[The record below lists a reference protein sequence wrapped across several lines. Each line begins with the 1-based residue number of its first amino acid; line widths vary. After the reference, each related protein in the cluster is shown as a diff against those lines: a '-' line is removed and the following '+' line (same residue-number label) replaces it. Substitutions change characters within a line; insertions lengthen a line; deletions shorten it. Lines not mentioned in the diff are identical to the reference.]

1 MKLPITCN
9 QCKTTNTNSSIYLEA
24 IEIRDDPLYKITC
37 PNGHESIT
45 LLTAQKHE
53 MLFEIGAYAVVDG
66 YYREAISSFASSL
79 ERYYEFFIK
88 TILTAQSKATSE
100 VEKSWKN
107 VSNASERQLGG
118 YIFTHLLAFGTTPPQ
133 VENSLVKLRN
143 EVIHKGKIPSRD
155 EAIKYGEHILSLIQE
170 GIKKLR
176 HHHQDAVTEMIRQ
189 SICLNDENDKKV
201 GTLIIPTIL
210 NLIVSGDDYHSRS
223 LVDAIREIE
232 KNRFL

>member
-9 QCKTTNTNSSIYLEA
+9 QCKASNTNSSIYLEGV
-24 IEIRDDPLYKITC
+24 EIRDDHLYKITC
-37 PNGHESIT
+37 PNGHESVT
-45 LLTAQKHE
+45 LLTVQRYE

-66 YYREAISSFASSL
+66 YYREAISSFTSSL

-88 TILTAQSKATSE
+88 TILTAQCKATAE

-107 VSNASERQLGG
+107 VSNQSERQLGG
-118 YIFTHLLAFGTTPPQ
+118 YIFTHLLAFGVTPSQ

-155 EAIKYGEHILSLIQE
+155 EAIKYGEHILSLIRE

-176 HHHQDAVTEMIRQ
+176 HFHQDAVTEMIRQ
-189 SICLNDENDKKV
+189 SICITNEKDGKV
-201 GTLIIPTIL
+201 GTLTIPTIL
-210 NLIVSGDDYHSRS
+210 NLIVSGDDYHNRS
-223 LVDAIREIE
+223 LVDAIQEIE
-232 KNRFL
+232 KNRLL